1 MGVDRGSGTTI
12 EVPVLVVGAGPTGLV
27 VANLLG
33 QAGIATV
40 LVERNEGT
48 VNEPRAVSID
58 DEGLRTIQ
66 AIGLIGEVAGDIGP
80 GYGYHYY
87 AASGRCFARVLPST
101 REYGYP
107 RRSPFRQPLLEAA
120 LRRGLGRFANVR
132 VLFGHTLEGFDQDQ
146 DGVTARI
153 RAPGLPSPKRPAL
166 RPAAHSLWA
175 TGRTTS
181 GGGSSGFAQAG
192 GGTLDV
198 RADYLLGCDGG
209 SSTVRRLLGID
220 MAGSSFE
227 ERWLILD
234 MAGGKDEDRHTHVHC
249 DPARPAITLP
259 GPAGT
264 RRWEFLL
271 RPDESDGE
279 MLRPEAGGALLK
291 QFGGDGAAE
300 IVRRVVYTFH
310 ARMAERWRARR
321 VFLMG
326 DAAHLTPPF
335 AGQGMNTGLRDAH
348 NLAWKLAAVIE
359 GRIGDGLLESYEAE
373 RRDHAWRMIT
383 LALRMG
389 RILNP
394 RTRLGSALLVNGVGL
409 ASLVPGFRDYLLE
422 MRFKP
427 KPRYAKGFLI
437 ADTDGRRAT
446 LVGRMFP
453 QPAVITSTGAD
464 VLLDE
469 VTGNGFAALVY
480 GANPGAA
487 LAALTQPV
495 WRRLGISRV
504 GVLPPDAGDAPASGP
519 GTRIVRDAEGVLAPV
534 FKGRDGRIVLIRPD
548 RYAAGAFTAD
558 EAPAFAEALENLI
571 DRRTAGM

>member
-1 MGVDRGSGTTI
+1 MGADRGDGRI

-27 VANLLG
+27 AANLLG

-48 VNEPRAVSID
+48 VNEARAVSID

-66 AIGLIGEVAGDIGP
+66 AIGLIGEVARDIGP
-80 GYGYHYY
+80 GYGYRYFS
-87 AASGRCFARVLPST
+87 ASGRCFARVLPST

-107 RRSPFRQPLLEAA
+107 RRSPFRQPLLEAT
-120 LRRGLGRFANVR
+120 LCRGLARFANVR
-132 VLFGHTLEGFDQDQ
+132 VLFGHTLEGFEQER
-146 DGVTARI
+146 DGVTARL
-153 RAPGLPSPKRPAL
+153 RAP
-166 RPAAHSLWA
+166 
-175 TGRTTS
+175 
-181 GGGSSGFAQAG
+181 G
-192 GGTLDV
+192 GGTLEA
-198 RADYLLGCDGG
+198 RADYLLACDGG
-209 SSTVRRLLGID
+209 ASTVRRSLGIA

-234 MAGGKDEDRHTHVHC
+234 MIGAADEDRHTRVHC

-279 MLRPEAGGALLK
+279 MLRPEAGVALLRH
-291 QFGGDGAAE
+291 FGGDEAAE

-310 ARMAERWRARR
+310 ARMAERWRAGR
-321 VFLMG
+321 VFLLG
-326 DAAHLTPPF
+326 DAAHLAPPF

-359 GRIGDGLLESYEAE
+359 GRIGEGVLDTYEAE
-373 RRDHAWRMIT
+373 RRDHAWRMIN
-383 LALRMG
+383 LSLRMG

-394 RTRLGSALLVNGVGL
+394 RTRLRSALLVNGVRL
-409 ASLVPGFRDYLLE
+409 ANVVPGFRDYLLE

-427 KPRYAKGFLI
+427 KPRFAKGFVI
-437 ADTDGRRAT
+437 ADTDGRRRT

-453 QPAVITSTGAD
+453 QPTVVTAGGD
-464 VLLDE
+464 EVLLDE
-469 VTGNGFAALVY
+469 ATGNGFAALAY
-480 GANPGAA
+480 GAKPGAA

-495 WRRLGISRV
+495 WQRLGVRRV
-504 GVLPPDAGDAPASGP
+504 GVLPPDAPDAPAPGP
-519 GTRIVRDAEGVLAPV
+519 GIEIVRDADGALAPV
-534 FKGRDGRIVLIRPD
+534 LGRRDGRIVLVRPD
-548 RYAAGAFTAD
+548 RYVAGAFAAD
-558 EAPAFAEALENLI
+558 DAPAFAASLENLI
-571 DRRTAGM
+571 DRGTAGR